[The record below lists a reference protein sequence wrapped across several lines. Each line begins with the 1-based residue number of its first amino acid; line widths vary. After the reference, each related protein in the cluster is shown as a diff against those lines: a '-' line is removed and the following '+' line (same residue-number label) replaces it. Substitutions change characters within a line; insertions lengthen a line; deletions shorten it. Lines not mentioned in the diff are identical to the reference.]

1 MTLDEPRGASPR
13 LPVFVDT
20 DIGDD
25 IDDVLALALLLCLP
39 EVSVVGISVVFGD
52 THLRALDA

>member
-1 MTLDEPRGASPR
+1 MALDEPRGASPR

-25 IDDVLALALLLCLP
+25 SDDALALVLLLCLP
-39 EVSVVGISVVFGD
+39 E
-52 THLRALDA
+52 